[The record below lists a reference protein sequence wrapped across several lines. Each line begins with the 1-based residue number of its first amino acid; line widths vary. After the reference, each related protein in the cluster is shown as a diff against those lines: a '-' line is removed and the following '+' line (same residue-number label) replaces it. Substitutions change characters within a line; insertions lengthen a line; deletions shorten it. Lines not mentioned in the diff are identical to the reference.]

1 MTLQDWL
8 DTPWCHDPLHLNRFH
23 PGSKRGQVGVA
34 KERLPV
40 HEPYR
45 ARPRGRRPPAR
56 PATPH
61 QAVQTTVPT
70 EETQHA

>member
-45 ARPRGRRPPAR
+45 ARPRGRRPPALPSTAAPVVQPV
-56 PATPH
+56 PAKEH
-61 QAVQTTVPT
+61 S
-70 EETQHA
+70 HA

>member
-1 MTLQDWL
+1 MTLKDWL
-8 DTPWCHDPLHLNRFH
+8 DLPWCHDPLHLNRFH

-34 KERLPV
+34 KECLPV

-61 QAVQTTVPT
+61 APVQPVPAK
-70 EETQHA
+70 EHSHA